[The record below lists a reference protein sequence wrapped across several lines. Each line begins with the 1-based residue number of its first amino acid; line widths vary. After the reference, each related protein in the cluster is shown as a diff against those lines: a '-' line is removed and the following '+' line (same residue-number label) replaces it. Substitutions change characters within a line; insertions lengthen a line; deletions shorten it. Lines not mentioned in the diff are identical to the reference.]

1 MSIQYT
7 DKSTHLSI
15 HHVSLYELPN
25 IHMCRFSKTTPPC
38 ADLHCVGHAKM
49 PCEKPAPAVPGRG

>member
-7 DKSTHLSI
+7 DKSTHVSI
-15 HHVSLYELPN
+15 HHVSLLKW
-25 IHMCRFSKTTPPC
+25 SAPC

-49 PCEKPAPAVPGRG
+49 PREEAPPAVPRRG